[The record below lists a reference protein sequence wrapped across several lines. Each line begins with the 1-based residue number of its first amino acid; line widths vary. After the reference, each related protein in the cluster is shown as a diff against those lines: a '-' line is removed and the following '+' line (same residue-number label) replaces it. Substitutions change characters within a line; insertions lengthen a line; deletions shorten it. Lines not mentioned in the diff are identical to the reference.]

1 VETSTKLVYDLIG
14 ETPPNG
20 KGFGQSVK
28 HILEREEQWNRW
40 KNDGCPSLK
49 PKDEPAKD
57 EQATAGKRLIAKGSI
72 RKRKRKLGDQIKE
85 AHAAKKF
92 LMGNANLTKLW
103 NLCPNNLDA
112 AAAPERDFLPT
123 MDEWMLEAAEQLD
136 PAQQVEET
144 YRKVNDGQWGWRAL
158 RLLVKKSGFFYT
170 YGHNKP
176 IGTVPEYLTERLK
189 EHYPEWNSASKA
201 NAANA
206 AAEGEEDKEDAAGKE
221 EESEEAAAAA
231 PTLCTEEHL
240 AKIADKMG
248 DNWKKVVP
256 KLGQTKEDV
265 ASYLKDESDDTK
277 RALLMLRKWAKDEGE
292 GATKEEI
299 QYILEGLKMESVLE
313 GVF

>member
-57 EQATAGKRLIAKGSI
+57 EQAAAGKRLIAKGSI

-189 EHYPEWNSASKA
+189 EKRTRRTLPARRKSRRRLQQQQPPPSAPKSIWPR
-201 NAANA
+201 
-206 AAEGEEDKEDAAGKE
+206 
-221 EESEEAAAAA
+221 S
-231 PTLCTEEHL
+231 PTKWAT
-240 AKIADKMG
+240 IG
-248 DNWKKVVP
+248 
-256 KLGQTKEDV
+256 
-265 ASYLKDESDDTK
+265 
-277 RALLMLRKWAKDEGE
+277 RKWFPN
-292 GATKEEI
+292 
-299 QYILEGLKMESVLE
+299 SVRPRKTSPPT
-313 GVF
+313 